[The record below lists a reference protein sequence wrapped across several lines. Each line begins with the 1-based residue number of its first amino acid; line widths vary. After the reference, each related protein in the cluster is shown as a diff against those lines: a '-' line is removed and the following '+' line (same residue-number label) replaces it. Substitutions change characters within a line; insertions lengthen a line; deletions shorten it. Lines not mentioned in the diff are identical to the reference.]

1 MSELFSD
8 SHRTGT
14 VLHEWWQGLRDN
26 KGDRAELRRCEQVID
41 VVTTPAYHL
50 IYRRLL
56 QAGLPADE
64 HQRDRNGRLPAII
77 ALVAHIKDKES
88 PPKATPL
95 AKAMSARSEGSDRPQ
110 VSPLRFRRLLE
121 LETPDDLL
129 AGMRRVLPLI
139 EGDVLPG
146 VLAQDLY
153 WWGEKVKRRWAYAYE
168 WPAGKGD

>member
-8 SHRTGT
+8 DHRTGT

-26 KGDRAELRRCEQVID
+26 KGDRAELRRCEKVVD
-41 VVTTPAYHL
+41 VMAVPAYHL

-56 QAGLPADE
+56 QAGLPPAE
-64 HQRDRNGRLPAII
+64 HERDWNGRLPAII
-77 ALVAHIKDKES
+77 ALVAHIKENDGS
-88 PPKATPL
+88 PKATPL
-95 AKAMSARSEGSDRPQ
+95 AKAMSARSEGSDRPK

-121 LETPDDLL
+121 LQTPDDLL

-139 EGDVLPG
+139 EGDVLPR

-153 WWGEKVKRRWAYAYE
+153 WWGDKVKRRWAYAYD
-168 WPAGKGD
+168 WPAGKSD

>member
-8 SHRTGT
+8 DHRTAK
-14 VLHEWWQGLRDN
+14 VLHDWWRELRDN
-26 KGDRAELRRCEQVID
+26 KGDRAELRRCETVID
-41 VVTTPAYHL
+41 VVATPAYHL

-56 QAGLPADE
+56 HAGLPPVE
-64 HQRDRNGRLPAII
+64 HERDYNGRLPVII
-77 ALVAHIKDKES
+77 ALVAHIKEKDGL
-88 PPKATPL
+88 PKAMPL
-95 AKAMSARSEGSDRPQ
+95 AKAMSARPEGSDRPK

-139 EGDVLPG
+139 EGDVQPR

-153 WWGEKVKRRWAYAYE
+153 WWGDKVKRRWAYVYE
-168 WPAGKGD
+168 WPEAKRG